1 MAEKIEVKVSKVIRI
16 EAVEGGLFFVSVG
29 SPDGKTYGDRTA
41 ATSAASLVK
50 HLTGLLGLEKKT
62 RKPRAPKTPAAPAAQ

>member
-1 MAEKIEVKVSKVIRI
+1 MAEKIEVKVSKQIRI

-29 SPDGKTYGDRTA
+29 GPDGKTYGDRVA

-50 HLTGLLGLEKKT
+50 HLTSLLGLEKKT
-62 RKPRAPKTPAAPAAQ
+62 RKPRTPKPAAPAAQ